1 MPRIFDNIE
10 QDLLPALQQTLAIS
24 DRADFCVGYFNLRGW
39 KALDSCV
46 ESWAG
51 GDGHQCRLLIG
62 MQRPPHELLREAMS
76 LSEREWTLDNPTVLR
91 LKKQMAEEFRR
102 QLAFGAPTNE
112 DEAGLR
118 RLARQIKAKKVGV
131 KLHLRY
137 PLHAKLYLLYRNDP
151 DNPRTAYLG
160 SSNLTLAGLA
170 QHGELNVDVLDQD
183 ATAKLKNWFEDRW
196 TDRWCVDISDE
207 LAEII
212 RESWAREVPI
222 PPYHIYLKIAY
233 HLAQEARSGLAE
245 FKLPPDLP
253 DTLFEFQSAAV
264 RVAAHHL
271 HKRDGVLI
279 GDVVGLGK
287 TIMAAAVLRIFQ
299 DDYNWET
306 LILCPK
312 NLVPMWDD
320 YRERYRLIAKIIP
333 FSRAIRELPETKRY
347 RLVLID
353 ESQNL
358 RNRESKTFKFIQEY
372 IEKNDSKCVLLSATP
387 YNKSYLDLS
396 SQLRLFVPEDKEL
409 GLRPEQL
416 LRQLGGEVEFL
427 RKHQANVRTLAA
439 FEKSEHPDDWREL
452 MRMFLVR
459 RTRSFIE
466 ENYAETDPANGRK
479 YLTFADGTRS
489 YFPTRVPKTMRFK
502 LDESDPNDQ
511 YARLY
516 SDKVVDAI
524 NRLALARYGL
534 GNFVDK
540 EAAQSA
546 TDAEKRQLDGLSRS
560 GKRLMGFC
568 RTNLFK
574 RLESGGMAFLQSVD
588 RHILRN
594 YVFLHALENNLDLP
608 IGTQGAEVLLDQ
620 SADADPETEE
630 TQFDFDNNEATDKK
644 EGEADFTP
652 HPYTEEWYRQQAEQ
666 IYNHY
671 QSTLK
676 RRFKW
681 IRPALFQNT
690 LADSLKTDADEL
702 MAVLQAHGSWD
713 PAEDTKLRALHDL
726 LTKKH
731 PVDKVLVFTQFADTA
746 YYLAR
751 QLRAQGMD
759 SLASVTGDSADPT
772 ALAWRFSP
780 VSNRK
785 DIPPSQQL
793 RVLIA
798 TDILSEGQNLQDAHI
813 VVNYDLPWAIIRLVQ
828 RAGRVDRIGQ
838 LAEKIFCYSFL
849 PADGVEQII
858 RLRARV
864 RQRLKENGEVLGS
877 DEQFFED
884 DPKHKL
890 LRDLYTE
897 KAGILDGGV
906 DNEVDLASYA
916 WQLWHNATK
925 DNAELRRV
933 VEQLPDVVYS
943 TRAHTSTADTPEGV
957 LIYMKTAEGNDALAW
972 VDKDGNPVTQSQ
984 LKILEAAKCAPDTPA
999 LPRHPQHHDLVG
1011 KGVAHMIAEEK
1022 NVGGQLGR
1030 PRGARF
1036 QTYDRLKKYLESLKA
1051 ENSLF
1056 ATDELNKVVDAI
1068 YRHPLR
1074 ATATDTLNR
1083 QLRSGISDESLADLC
1098 ISLYREDRLCAIT
1111 EEEHPTHEPKII
1123 CSMGLRGGK
1132 DEG

>member
-1 MPRIFDNIE
+1 MPRIFDNIQQE
-10 QDLLPALQQTLAIS
+10 LLPALRQTLAVS
-24 DRADFCVGYFNLRGW
+24 ERADFCVGYFNLRGW
-39 KALDSCV
+39 KALDSFI
-46 ESWAG
+46 EPWPG
-51 GDGHQCRLLIG
+51 GDGRQCRLLIG
-62 MQRPPHELLREAMS
+62 MQRPAQELLREALS
-76 LSEREWTLDNPTVLR
+76 LAEHPSSLDNPTVLR
-91 LKKQMAEEFRR
+91 LKREMAEEFRR
-102 QLAFGAPTNE
+102 QLTFGAPTND
-112 DEAGLR
+112 DETGLR
-118 RLARQIKAKKVGV
+118 RLARQIKARKVVV

-137 PLHAKLYLLYRNDP
+137 PLHAKLYLLHRNDP

-170 QHGELNVDVLDQD
+170 EQGELNVDVLDQD
-183 ATAKLKNWFEDRW
+183 ATAKLMKWFDDRW
-196 TDRWCVDISDE
+196 NDRWCVDISDE
-207 LAEII
+207 LAAII
-212 RESWAREVPI
+212 DESWAREKPI
-222 PPYHIYLKIAY
+222 PPFHIYLKIAY
-233 HLAQEARSGLAE
+233 HLAQEARAGLAE

-253 DTLFEFQSAAV
+253 DRLFEFQSAAV

-271 HKRDGVLI
+271 HQRDGVLI

-287 TIMAAAVLRIFQ
+287 TVMAAAVLRIFQ

-312 NLVPMWDD
+312 NLVPMWED
-320 YRERYRLIAKIIP
+320 YRERYRLIAKVIP

-347 RLVLID
+347 RLVLVD

-358 RNRESKTFKFIQEY
+358 RNRETKTFKFIQEY

-396 SQLRLFVPEDKEL
+396 SQLRLFVPEDKDL

-427 RKHQANVRTLAA
+427 RRHQANVRTLAA

-452 MRMFLVR
+452 MRLFLVR

-466 ENYAETDPANGRK
+466 ENYAETDPQNGRK

-489 YFPTRVPKTMRFK
+489 YFPTRVPKTVRFK

-516 SDKVVDAI
+516 SDEVVDAI
-524 NRLALARYGL
+524 NRLVLARYGL

-540 EAAQSA
+540 TAAQTA
-546 TDAEKRQLDGLSRS
+546 TPAEKRQLDGLSRA

-594 YVFLHALENNLDLP
+594 YVFLHAIENNLDLP
-608 IGTQGAEVLLDQ
+608 IGTQGADVLLDQ
-620 SADADPETEE
+620 NADADPESEAA
-630 TQFDFDNNEATDKK
+630 QFDFDNAEDAGNE
-644 EGEADFTP
+644 EGAPEFAP
-652 HPYTEEWYRQQAEQ
+652 HPYTEQWYRQQAEK
-666 IYNHY
+666 IYKHY
-671 QSTLK
+671 RSTLG

-681 IRPALFQNT
+681 IRPALFQDK
-690 LADSLKTDADEL
+690 LADSLKADANEL
-702 MAVLQAHGSWD
+702 LAVLKAHGLWD
-713 PAEDTKLRALHDL
+713 PAKDTKLRALHDL
-726 LTKKH
+726 LTKEH
-731 PVDKVLVFTQFADTA
+731 PADKVLVFTQFADTA
-746 YYLAR
+746 CYLCR
-751 QLRAQGMD
+751 QLRALGVN
-759 SLASVTGDSADPT
+759 SLAAATGDSDDPT
-772 ALAWRFSP
+772 ALAHRFSP

-785 DIPPSQQL
+785 NIPPGQQL

-798 TDILSEGQNLQDAHI
+798 TDVLSEGQNLQDAHI

-838 LAEKIFCYSFL
+838 HAEKIFCYSFL
-849 PADGVEQII
+849 PADGVERII

-864 RQRLKENGEVLGS
+864 RQRLRENGEVLGS

-884 DPKHKL
+884 DPHHTQLKN
-890 LRDLYTE
+890 LYTE

-916 WQLWHNATK
+916 WQIWNNATK
-925 DNAELRRV
+925 DNPDLRKT

-943 TRAHTSTADTPEGV
+943 TRAHTGTADAPEGV
-957 LIYMKTAEGNDALAW
+957 LVYMKTTEGNDALAW
-972 VDKDGNPVTQSQ
+972 MDTTGNPVTQSQ
-984 LKILEAAKCAPDTPA
+984 LKILEMARCDPDTPA
-999 LPRHPQHHDLVG
+999 IARQPQHHDLVA
-1011 KGVAHMIAEEK
+1011 KGVEHLITEEK

-1036 QTYDRLKKYLESLKA
+1036 QAYDRLKKYLERLKA

-1056 ATDELNKVVDAI
+1056 ATDELHKVVDAI
-1068 YRHPLR
+1068 YHYPLR

-1083 QLRSGISDESLADLC
+1083 QLRSAISDESLADLC
-1098 ISLYREDRLCAIT
+1098 ISLYREDRLCVIG
-1111 EEEHPTHEPKII
+1111 EEERQTHEPKII
-1123 CSMGLRGGK
+1123 CSLGLWNRGLQ
-1132 DEG
+1132 